1 MNEAFE
7 IKTYDTDILI
17 IGGGTAGCYAAYV
30 AGLSGTY
37 DVVIAEKANIKRSGC
52 LAAGVNAINAYI
64 TEGRTP
70 MDYVNYAKNDA
81 KGIVR
86 EDLLLSMSEGLNEV
100 TNVLEEN
107 GLVIL
112 KDENG
117 KYVTRGN
124 RNIKINGENIKP
136 ILADMAARQKNVT
149 VLNHVNITDYLVCEN
164 EIYGAIGF
172 DVDKKTVYV
181 IHAKTVL
188 VATGGAAGLYR
199 PNNPGF
205 SRHKMWYPPFNTGA
219 GYAMGIEAGAEM
231 TTFEMRFIAL
241 RCKDTIA
248 PTGTIAQGVHAKQM
262 NGLGEIYETKYGVAT
277 CERVYGT
284 TKENQEGRGPCYLKT
299 DEISA
304 EQEEDLYKA
313 YLNMAPSQTLKW
325 LEGGQ
330 GPKSQNVE
338 IEGTEP
344 YIVGG
349 HTASGYWVDDTRAT
363 TIKGL
368 YAAGDVAGGA
378 PQKYVTGAI
387 VEGKIASESME
398 RFLEERKFQTKDAA
412 YFTEKIQ
419 DIIDGYAHY
428 FSNVPSLIS
437 VEQAE
442 ETMQKIMDTYAGGIG
457 SSYQFNETG
466 LALAKEQLESLIPVV
481 EALHAEN
488 MDDLL
493 QIYEIKERMTVCFS
507 VIAHLLARKETRWH
521 SFAENMSHPDEDD
534 AYKEY
539 VNSYKKDGAIHIVE
553 RRLVDADH
561 RLVFQFDEKNQ
572 CMAGGERQ

>member
-172 DVDKKTVYV
+172 DVDKKTV
-181 IHAKTVL
+181 
-188 VATGGAAGLYR
+188 
-199 PNNPGF
+199 
-205 SRHKMWYPPFNTGA
+205 
-219 GYAMGIEAGAEM
+219 
-231 TTFEMRFIAL
+231 
-241 RCKDTIA
+241 
-248 PTGTIAQGVHAKQM
+248 
-262 NGLGEIYETKYGVAT
+262 
-277 CERVYGT
+277 
-284 TKENQEGRGPCYLKT
+284 
-299 DEISA
+299 
-304 EQEEDLYKA
+304 
-313 YLNMAPSQTLKW
+313 
-325 LEGGQ
+325 
-330 GPKSQNVE
+330 
-338 IEGTEP
+338 
-344 YIVGG
+344 
-349 HTASGYWVDDTRAT
+349 
-363 TIKGL
+363 
-368 YAAGDVAGGA
+368 
-378 PQKYVTGAI
+378 
-387 VEGKIASESME
+387 
-398 RFLEERKFQTKDAA
+398 
-412 YFTEKIQ
+412 
-419 DIIDGYAHY
+419 
-428 FSNVPSLIS
+428 
-437 VEQAE
+437 
-442 ETMQKIMDTYAGGIG
+442 
-457 SSYQFNETG
+457 
-466 LALAKEQLESLIPVV
+466 
-481 EALHAEN
+481 
-488 MDDLL
+488 
-493 QIYEIKERMTVCFS
+493 
-507 VIAHLLARKETRWH
+507 
-521 SFAENMSHPDEDD
+521 
-534 AYKEY
+534 
-539 VNSYKKDGAIHIVE
+539 
-553 RRLVDADH
+553 
-561 RLVFQFDEKNQ
+561 
-572 CMAGGERQ
+572 

>member
-1 MNEAFE
+1 MSVTFD
-7 IKTYDTDILI
+7 IKTIRTDVLI

-30 AGLSGTY
+30 LGQNGKYKVL
-37 DVVIAEKANIKRSGC
+37 VAEKANIKRSGC

-64 TEGRTP
+64 TKGKVP
-70 MDYVNYAKNDA
+70 MDYVNYAKKDA

-100 TNVLEEN
+100 TKTLEDN

-117 KYVTRGN
+117 EYVTRGD
-124 RNIKINGENIKP
+124 RNIKINGENIKL
-136 ILADMAARQKNVT
+136 ILADMASRQGNVS
-149 VLNHVNITDYLVCEN
+149 VLNHINITDYIVENN
-164 EIYGAIGF
+164 EILGAVGF
-172 DVDKKTVYV
+172 DVDERVATVIY
-181 IHAKTVL
+181 ARAVL

-219 GYAMGIEAGAEM
+219 GYAMGIQAGAEM

-248 PTGTIAQGVHAKQM
+248 PTGTIAQGVRAKQM
-262 NGLGEIYETKYGVAT
+262 NGLSEIYETKYGVAT

-299 DEISA
+299 DEITK
-304 EQEEDLYKA
+304 EQEEDLYRA

-330 GPKSQNVE
+330 GPATQNVE

-349 HTASGYWVDDTRAT
+349 HTASGYWIDDNRST

-387 VEGKIASESME
+387 VEGKIAAESIIK
-398 RFLEERKFQTKDAA
+398 FLDASNGNSTEADEIAKGCIEGYRKYFDNEE
-412 YFTEKIQ
+412 
-419 DIIDGYAHY
+419 
-428 FSNVPSLIS
+428 SLITI
-437 VEQAE
+437 EQVE

-457 SSYQFNETG
+457 SNYQFNETG
-466 LALAKEQLESLIPVV
+466 LSLAKEKLEGLLPVIASLK
-481 EALHAEN
+481 AN
-488 MDDLL
+488 DMDDLL
-493 QIYEIKERMTVCFS
+493 QIYEIRERMTVCFS
-507 VIAHLLARKETRWH
+507 VIEHLLARKETRWH
-521 SFAENMSHPDEDD
+521 SFAENMNYPDESSD
-534 AYKEY
+534 YNKY
-539 VNSYKKDGAIHIVE
+539 VNSYKEDGKIKIVMRE
-553 RRLVDADH
+553 LVDANQK
-561 RLVFQFDEKNQ
+561 LIFSFDRNNKVTV
-572 CMAGGERQ
+572 GGGIR